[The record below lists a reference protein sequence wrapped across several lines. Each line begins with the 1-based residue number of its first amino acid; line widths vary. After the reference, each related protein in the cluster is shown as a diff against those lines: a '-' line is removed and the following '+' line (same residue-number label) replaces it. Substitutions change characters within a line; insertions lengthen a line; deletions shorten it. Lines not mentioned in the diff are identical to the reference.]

1 MVIPE
6 HDNSGLTQPSQQA
19 AIAAHQT
26 GHQARFDIINSPLTE
41 EAVLRFEC
49 GCSVR
54 STSYLAVWEARFG
67 DFSNGMQVIIDQ
79 HIAAGE
85 CKWGQT
91 SGLTVLLPHG
101 HEGVGPEH
109 SSSYLSRFPQLCAGG
124 TL

>member
-1 MVIPE
+1 
-6 HDNSGLTQPSQQA
+6 
-19 AIAAHQT
+19 
-26 GHQARFDIINSPLTE
+26 
-41 EAVLRFEC
+41 VLRFEC

-109 SSSYLSRFPQLCAGG
+109 SSSYLSRFLQLCAGG
-124 TL
+124 TLKVVMPPTSRSGPIGCGSRRWAPSRSRLS